1 MLPILHSPFSGYS
14 QIVQKPPSKK
24 GKVFLFSFK
33 NGHASSNRSK
43 NLYFSKK
50 PRVLLSRYTEV
61 MDKLDSIDES
71 TLSEADD
78 AYYTAVMLR
87 ISAKILEATEAIS

>member
-1 MLPILHSPFSGYS
+1 MMEENEALFKEY
-14 QIVQKPPSKK
+14 VEFMKK
-24 GKVFLFSFK
+24 YY
-33 NGHASSNRSK
+33 ASDDAMSMMSDY
-43 NLYFSKK
+43 LSM
-50 PRVLLSRYTEV
+50 LSRYTEV

>member
-1 MLPILHSPFSGYS
+1 MMDEYEAFFNEY
-14 QIVQKPPSKK
+14 VEFMKK
-24 GKVFLFSFK
+24 YY
-33 NGHASSNRSK
+33 ASDDAMSMMSDY
-43 NLYFSKK
+43 LSM
-50 PRVLLSRYTEV
+50 LSRYTEV
-61 MDKLDSIDES
+61 MDKRDSIDES

>member
-1 MLPILHSPFSGYS
+1 MSMMSDYLSM
-14 QIVQKPPSKK
+14 
-24 GKVFLFSFK
+24 
-33 NGHASSNRSK
+33 
-43 NLYFSKK
+43 
-50 PRVLLSRYTEV
+50 LSRYTEV